1 MLLAEV
7 APISSTQSGSSDL
20 KMRESSAMA
29 LDRRLIRCG
38 VFGAGRSAGVL
49 RKNFMRVA
57 DSQSAGFQAA
67 AFPTGTNRQENLLQ
81 LTINAVRRKGQITW
95 LVRRLVLS

>member
-1 MLLAEV
+1 MRCPRWVKKRMLLAEV

-20 KMRESSAMA
+20 KVRESSAMA

-38 VFGAGRSAGVL
+38 VFGAGGSADVL

-57 DSQSAGFQAA
+57 DLQSAGFQAA
-67 AFPTGTNRQENLLQ
+67 AFPAGTSRGEIQLQ
-81 LTINAVRRKGQITW
+81 LTINVVRGKG
-95 LVRRLVLS
+95 